1 MSTPSAPGPLVFT
14 ALSPDSLQLSW
25 ERPRRPDGDIL
36 GYLVTCEMAHGGG
49 AACPGLGGGGGGVER
64 EPQRLKGIFPAQSQP
79 LRSWLTATA
88 LRAG

>member
-1 MSTPSAPGPLVFT
+1 MFT

-49 AACPGLGGGGGGVER
+49 TVCPRVRGGQG
-64 EPQRLKGIFPAQSQP
+64 
-79 LRSWLTATA
+79 RSGETATEA
-88 LRAG
+88 KGVFLA

>member
-1 MSTPSAPGPLVFT
+1 MFT

-49 AACPGLGGGGGGVER
+49 AARPRVRGGQGKGGGGATGA
-64 EPQRLKGIFPAQSQP
+64 KSIFPAQSP
-79 LRSWLTATA
+79 PPRSWWMATA